1 MEYHY
6 YMQRY
11 GTADDESQPVM
22 DLEADF
28 PGLVYKESTGLSSKG
43 APKNIYLESYA
54 ESNESRVYV
63 PETVCRDSTEIKLKF
78 GFGGASRRETFDSFY
93 DYVSQGKVKYWDTLR
108 NRVAYMV
115 LNSAVE
121 PSDDVVLGAQP
132 YIIAEFP
139 FTNLF
144 GNTFPYNPQTD
155 V

>member
-11 GTADDESQPVM
+11 GTADDASQPVM
-22 DLEADF
+22 DLETDF
-28 PGLVYKESTGLSSKG
+28 AGLAYIESTGLSSKG
-43 APKNIYLESYA
+43 APKNIYIEDYA

-63 PETVCRDSTEIKLKF
+63 PETVCRESTEIKLKL
-78 GFGGASRRETFDSFY
+78 GFGGASRRDTFDSFY

-108 NRVAYMV
+108 NRVAYMI

-121 PSDDVVLGAQP
+121 PSDDVVLGVQP
-132 YIIAEFP
+132 YIIAEFT

-144 GNTFPYNPQTD
+144 GNTFPDSQETG